1 MEMGI
6 GMIITAIMSALS
18 AMCSVGCLVVLLIM
32 AAPKEGENP
41 PDRPTDGHPPLGKGG
56 KDNKNSGEWSE
67 ATFSRGGKQGYD
79 KHRLKATPDDVEKRR
94 RAAVQA
100 REHSNFMDYDGTPQQ
115 PIDPS
120 LILADGG

>member
-32 AAPKEGENP
+32 ATPKEGAEVSSPADEKIEKP
-41 PDRPTDGHPPLGKGG
+41 PD
-56 KDNKNSGEWSE
+56 N
-67 ATFSRGGKQGYD
+67 
-79 KHRLKATPDDVEKRR
+79 VEKRR

>member
-32 AAPKEGENP
+32 ATPKEGAEVSSPADEKIEKP
-41 PDRPTDGHPPLGKGG
+41 PD
-56 KDNKNSGEWSE
+56 N
-67 ATFSRGGKQGYD
+67 
-79 KHRLKATPDDVEKRR
+79 VEKRR
-94 RAAVQA
+94 RQAVQA

-115 PIDPS
+115 PIDPNT
-120 LILADGG
+120 ILADGG